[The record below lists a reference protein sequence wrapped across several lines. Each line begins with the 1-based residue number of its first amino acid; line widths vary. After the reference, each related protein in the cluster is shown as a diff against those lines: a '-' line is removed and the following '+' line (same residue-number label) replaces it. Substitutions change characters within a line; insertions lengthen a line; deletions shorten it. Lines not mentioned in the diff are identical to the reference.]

1 MKKSFS
7 LIEVI
12 ISISLLSVVIVA
24 LFQIKQNNLFYI
36 DRFKQTVK
44 YDEFIS
50 LATVL
55 NSNNKLNNTNI
66 YLDELVDFK
75 DDDIRRK
82 LKNIKINKKDISQ
95 KEITLN
101 DEDFTININIIKSQ
115 YKLENKIT
123 KDIFTFT
130 LGTQ

>member
-1 MKKSFS
+1 VKKSFS